1 MKLIVF
7 DWDQTLWNSW
17 DIHVG
22 AAQHAATV
30 LDLPAPSEDWIAS
43 NFSVP
48 FARHMAILFPDKT
61 QEATEQY
68 LLFYHSRV
76 RELGSLF
83 DGVPEML
90 QSLKVSEYLVAILS
104 DKRQVYGSQE
114 LKSTSIADLFDF
126 VLFLDGDRPYKPDP
140 EGLRRVI
147 DALPVDREQVL
158 YVGDSYVDVQCAR
171 RTGVACAAALW
182 GSVDAE
188 ALLKEGPDYVW
199 HRVTEVL
206 AALSHDRAA

>member
-17 DIHVG
+17 DIHVR
-22 AAQHAATV
+22 AAQHAANV

-76 RELGSLF
+76 KELGRPF
-83 DGVPEML
+83 DDVPEML
-90 QSLKVSEYLVAILS
+90 QSLKGSGYLVAILS

-126 VLFLDGDRPYKPDP
+126 VLFRDGDRPYKPDP
-140 EGLRRVI
+140 G
-147 DALPVDREQVL
+147 
-158 YVGDSYVDVQCAR
+158 GCS
-171 RTGVACAAALW
+171 G
-182 GSVDAE
+182 
-188 ALLKEGPDYVW
+188 
-199 HRVTEVL
+199 
-206 AALSHDRAA
+206 